1 MKSLS
6 IAIASGILG
15 LLAIASMPLPSRA
28 FANEATKV
36 AARIETFDHKK
47 FVRSTIGKYL
57 DKVPDLA
64 SRTEYFYT
72 EVDLNN
78 DGSREVVLVIFSP
91 ICGVWECSGYILQK
105 NGSNYKTIGQFGVQS
120 IGTEIVALQQTTNNE
135 FRDIATQL
143 YNQVTRKSVWRVYQ
157 FDGNTYVNTFQDL
170 NSHPNRVI
178 LNVKRG
184 SGLKL

>member
-1 MKSLS
+1 MRVFST
-6 IAIASGILG
+6 AIASGILG
-15 LLAIASMPLPSRA
+15 LLAIAPMTLPSKA

-36 AARIETFDHKK
+36 ATRIEPFDHKN

-72 EVDLNN
+72 EVDLNS
-78 DGSREVVLVIFSP
+78 DGSREIILVVFSP

-105 NGSNYKTIGQFGVQS
+105 SGADYKTIGRFGVQS
-120 IGTEIVALQQTTNNE
+120 SGMEIVALQQAKNKG

-143 YNQVTRKSVWRVYQ
+143 YNSVTRKSVWRVYQ